1 VGVSKEASGGWTR
14 SGAIAAQAARALAGV
29 WKEVEVTVTTADST
43 WTTEI
48 SQPNLT
54 IMTTRH
60 YSRLAVRGE
69 RPRETLPQ
77 AASAEQLLAAWR
89 PFHAT
94 GGTYVVSGPTEIT
107 ETIIVSKSPNET
119 AEGTVYT
126 STFELESDILYR
138 TFTTPSGEFRV
149 KYIRVEASAPL
160 SCKLVGRWESVA
172 ASRGGLGI
180 MFEFREDGTML
191 QSGGALVDF
200 QIQSLA
206 NTELVLRENDGE
218 GEALRLGFTIDEDTA
233 LVTPVGVEEPQRW
246 SRIGSAS
253 PDQHPLV
260 GIWSYVHYTGHTA
273 YVTVTE
279 EVMHLRVPV
288 NPQNAVYQVTGDTMV
303 VFQKGGEERWLLRSR
318 NGQLFLT
325 NPSGSEME
333 LRRATAFF

>member
-1 VGVSKEASGGWTR
+1 MRRFSVAATVLFVAYAAPAQAQQGTPEPHKVIGPNRVGVSKEASGGWTR

-180 MFEFREDGTML
+180 MG
-191 QSGGALVDF
+191 
-200 QIQSLA
+200 
-206 NTELVLRENDGE
+206 
-218 GEALRLGFTIDEDTA
+218 GFTPARQARD
-233 LVTPVGVEEPQRW
+233 QRT
-246 SRIGSAS
+246 S
-253 PDQHPLV
+253 
-260 GIWSYVHYTGHTA
+260 
-273 YVTVTE
+273 
-279 EVMHLRVPV
+279 
-288 NPQNAVYQVTGDTMV
+288 
-303 VFQKGGEERWLLRSR
+303 
-318 NGQLFLT
+318 
-325 NPSGSEME
+325 
-333 LRRATAFF
+333 